1 MMIYISCAK
10 TMTARS
16 RQQVPYTTVPYFE
29 KEAHENAM
37 HMAQFSTE
45 ELTRLLR
52 INNKLAAENVLRYH
66 DFLSPDAP
74 SLPALLAYTGIVF
87 KRLNPKDFTEEDWKY
102 AQQHLFITSF
112 DHINFRI
119 CLNFSGCR
127 IFESDAQWSHAS
139 VCIRD

>member
-66 DFLSPDAP
+66 DFLSPDTLRFRHCWLIQGLYSNA
-74 SLPALLAYTGIVF
+74 SIQKISQKKTGSM
-87 KRLNPKDFTEEDWKY
+87 R
-102 AQQHLFITSF
+102 SS
-112 DHINFRI
+112 I
-119 CLNFSGCR
+119 CLSLLFSMDYCDHW
-127 IFESDAQWSHAS
+127 I
-139 VCIRD
+139 